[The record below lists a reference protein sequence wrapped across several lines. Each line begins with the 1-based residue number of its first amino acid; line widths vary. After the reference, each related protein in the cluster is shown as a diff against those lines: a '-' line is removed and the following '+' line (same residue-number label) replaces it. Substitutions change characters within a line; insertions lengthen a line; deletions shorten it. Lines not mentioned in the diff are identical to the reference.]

1 MKLKY
6 YMRGLGIGIVLTT
19 LILAIARP
27 KEELTDQEIVRR
39 AKALGMGYGSDEL
52 NSEKNQVLNG
62 ILDNGEDSQ
71 EPGADT
77 APGEG
82 TDPEA
87 GTKQEADGN
96 ISESGEDT
104 ETGTNIVSGEDTET
118 GASTEP
124 GENTET
130 GMNTEPGENIETG
143 TNTESGENTET
154 GTNTIPGE
162 EAESGEE
169 AMPEVTS
176 EQDPSEGLNPAEELI
191 TFTVVRGMYSGEVSK
206 VLKEAGLIQ
215 DAKDF
220 NQYIIKK
227 GKASVIRVGSFTLP
241 MGATYDEIIKEITE

>member
-104 ETGTNIVSGEDTET
+104 ETGTNIGPEEETGTEANIVSGEDTET
-118 GASTEP
+118 GTSTEP
-124 GENTET
+124 
-130 GMNTEPGENIETG
+130 
-143 TNTESGENTET
+143 GENTET

-162 EAESGEE
+162 EAEAGEE
-169 AMPEVTS
+169 ATPEVTS

-206 VLKEAGLIQ
+206 VLEEAGLIQ